1 MEPFGL
7 SGIANSDPTM
17 ADAWWHLNSFEL
29 RGGSIPPLANKVFGV
44 IPNICRMLVDGNG
57 LAIASN
63 LARLGKSRAGGSSC
77 NGQIASMPK
86 GNDALFV
93 WSEIQSA
100 KGRA

>member
-1 MEPFGL
+1 MPGGTSTHL
-7 SGIANSDPTM
+7 SCGAVQSRL
-17 ADAWWHLNSFEL
+17 WL
-29 RGGSIPPLANKVFGV
+29 KVFGV

-86 GNDALFV
+86 GNDALFA